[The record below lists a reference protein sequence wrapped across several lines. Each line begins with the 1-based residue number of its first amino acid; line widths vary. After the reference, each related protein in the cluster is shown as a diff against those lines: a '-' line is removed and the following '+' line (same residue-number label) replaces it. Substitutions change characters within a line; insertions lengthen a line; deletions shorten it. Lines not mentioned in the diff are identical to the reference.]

1 MNRTLRNILIAV
13 AVMIVILLVL
23 PYFISVNSFRPRI
36 ESELSGALGRKAE
49 IGDMS
54 LSILRGSVSAA
65 NISIA
70 DDPAFSKSSFVTA
83 KGLKIGVELMP
94 LIFSKKLNITGIT
107 LNEPSIVLLSRP
119 DGKWNFSS
127 LGGKPPK
134 SEPKSG
140 GTLPDNFSVAELQVA
155 DGKLQMSEINS
166 SAKPLTLDN
175 VNIKVKN
182 FSSTTQ
188 FPFTL
193 TADLPAGGDL
203 KLEGKAGPLAPTG
216 TPIQASLGIN
226 KLDLASIGVNPSVGL
241 GGIGNLDGILD
252 SDGKIAK
259 ISGTLSLE
267 KLKLSPKGTPAG
279 RAIQAKIAA
288 GYDLNKKAGTLSQGE
303 VSTGKALAQLTG
315 SYQTA
320 GETTRLNMILNAPGM
335 PVGDVEALLPA
346 FGVTLPAGA
355 GLKGGT
361 LSVKLDISGPTD
373 RLVVTGPIKLENS
386 ALTGFDLG
394 SKLSVLSA
402 FTGKAAPSR
411 DTGIQNASMNAR
423 MAPEGTRLDSINVTV
438 PALGVLTGG
447 GTVSP
452 AGALDF
458 RMMAN
463 LSGGAGGNVTQI
475 TGLGGGKSGGGI
487 PFAIEGTTADP
498 KFVPDVNAMAGR
510 AVEDAIGGALGAK
523 GESVTKGLEGLI
535 RKR

>member
-1 MNRTLRNILIAV
+1 
-13 AVMIVILLVL
+13 
-23 PYFISVNSFRPRI
+23 
-36 ESELSGALGRKAE
+36 
-49 IGDMS
+49 
-54 LSILRGSVSAA
+54 
-65 NISIA
+65 
-70 DDPAFSKSSFVTA
+70 
-83 KGLKIGVELMP
+83 
-94 LIFSKKLNITGIT
+94 
-107 LNEPSIVLLSRP
+107 
-119 DGKWNFSS
+119 
-127 LGGKPPK
+127 
-134 SEPKSG
+134 
-140 GTLPDNFSVAELQVA
+140 
-155 DGKLQMSEINS
+155 
-166 SAKPLTLDN
+166 
-175 VNIKVKN
+175 
-182 FSSTTQ
+182 
-188 FPFTL
+188 
-193 TADLPAGGDL
+193 
-203 KLEGKAGPLAPTG
+203 
-216 TPIQASLGIN
+216 
-226 KLDLASIGVNPSVGL
+226 
-241 GGIGNLDGILD
+241 
-252 SDGKIAK
+252 
-259 ISGTLSLE
+259 
-267 KLKLSPKGTPAG
+267 
-279 RAIQAKIAA
+279 
-288 GYDLNKKAGTLSQGE
+288 
-303 VSTGKALAQLTG
+303 
-315 SYQTA
+315 
-320 GETTRLNMILNAPGM
+320 
-335 PVGDVEALLPA
+335 
-346 FGVTLPAGA
+346 VTLPAGA